1 MSEKHVIAVDLG
13 AESGRVM
20 RADFDGRRLT
30 MNEVHRFPNVPVW
43 VGETLHWDVLR
54 LWGDITAG
62 IRAVLY
68 GAPAHSIGVDTWGVD
83 FALLDR
89 DGNLLSNPVHYR
101 DRRTEGLMDWV
112 FERVPRREVFA
123 RTGIQFMSING
134 LYQFASLVKSN
145 SPLLEVAT
153 TFLTIPDLF
162 NYWLS
167 GSRTCEFT
175 HVTSTQCYNPLR
187 GQWDFETLEALGAP
201 VEIFPEIVQPGTR
214 LGAYDGIPVIAPA
227 CHDTGSAV
235 VAVPTTT
242 ENYAYLSS
250 GTWSLL
256 GLEVPQPVIND
267 AAYEANV
274 TNEGGAYGTYRL
286 LKNIMGLWLV
296 QQCRATWTRQGE
308 EYDYD
313 HLVHLA
319 EEAEPLRSLVDPD
332 DAEFLP
338 PGDMPA
344 RIREFCSR
352 SGQPIPE
359 TPGQMVRAVYE
370 SLALK
375 YRYVLEQLTGVSGRQ
390 VDRLHIIGGGSKIA
404 LLSQM
409 AADATGRP
417 VVTGPDE
424 ATAMGNA
431 LIQLIALGELGGVQ
445 EARQM
450 LSQSI
455 NTTTYEPR
463 ETAAWDEAYRRF
475 RDLLT
480 TI

>member
-1 MSEKHVIAVDLG
+1 
-13 AESGRVM
+13 
-20 RADFDGRRLT
+20 
-30 MNEVHRFPNVPVW
+30 
-43 VGETLHWDVLR
+43 
-54 LWGDITAG
+54 
-62 IRAVLY
+62 
-68 GAPAHSIGVDTWGVD
+68 
-83 FALLDR
+83 
-89 DGNLLSNPVHYR
+89 
-101 DRRTEGLMDWV
+101 
-112 FERVPRREVFA
+112 
-123 RTGIQFMSING
+123 
-134 LYQFASLVKSN
+134 
-145 SPLLEVAT
+145 
-153 TFLTIPDLF
+153 
-162 NYWLS
+162 
-167 GSRTCEFT
+167 
-175 HVTSTQCYNPLR
+175 
-187 GQWDFETLEALGAP
+187 
-201 VEIFPEIVQPGTR
+201 
-214 LGAYDGIPVIAPA
+214 
-227 CHDTGSAV
+227 
-235 VAVPTTT
+235 
-242 ENYAYLSS
+242 
-250 GTWSLL
+250 
-256 GLEVPQPVIND
+256 
-267 AAYEANV
+267 
-274 TNEGGAYGTYRL
+274 
-286 LKNIMGLWLV
+286 MGLWLV

-319 EEAEPLRSLVDPD
+319 EEAEPFRSLVDPD
-332 DAEFLP
+332 DPEFLP

-344 RIREFCSR
+344 RIREFCRR

-359 TPGQMVRAVYE
+359 SPGQTVRAVYE